1 MHRLLEVSPSVVA
14 QRLCDLLLSFPA
26 AAAGGVQW
34 CVLARKYEERHGA
47 CLDIKGIGH
56 SCALSAATALLW
68 DVLRLVDSEDSDN
81 PIVAVEDAVALTP
94 RPGALGS
101 WPSLYKALCTI
112 VLAHGS
118 EDAVEGQSH
127 CLLFSQLKP
136 LLEVHWHAN
145 FDETSIGFLSEDG
158 AFVRLKKMKHLIQ
171 GLIRWRD
178 SRVEWRQSTGAAP
191 TPVDDVML
199 PQLELATSKKHN
211 DLILRYVPS
220 KSTANISSEPA
231 LKTAARGAPA
241 SCSRQESPPD
251 GAFDKSSVSNPEY
264 VPEPCE
270 FDIAET
276 PKKAELSPR
285 TIELES
291 LRAENAKLRLLL
303 QKAGDCTCHAANCDA
318 VCRQE
323 KTPTRWADIYD
334 DPYEPPPDMNTFQ
347 KLRLPQ
353 YSDLS
358 PTCGSTNGGSD
369 WSSPSLSS
377 CGTPLS
383 MHSGLAQC
391 FAIHSG
397 YGTPQPLTPR
407 LDSEIHSGA
416 MTPGV
421 MSQASPSAPSVGQ
434 QVCALVPMWVS
445 LVGDRCV
452 IPGGIVEKFKAKFEP
467 AGGSQL
473 GLPQAG
479 EALNAGWDNCYVH
492 S

>member
-14 QRLCDLLLSFPA
+14 QRLCDLLLSFPS

-34 CVLARKYEERHGA
+34 CVLARKYEERHGSS
-47 CLDIKGIGH
+47 LDIKAIGH
-56 SCALSAATALLW
+56 ACPLAAATALLW
-68 DVLRLVDSEDSDN
+68 DVLRIVDSEDSDN

-112 VLAHGS
+112 VVTHGS
-118 EDAVEGQSH
+118 EELMEDSCQTH

-145 FDETSIGFLSEDG
+145 FDETSIGYLSQDG
-158 AFVRLKKMKHLIQ
+158 AFVRLKKMKHLITD
-171 GLIRWRD
+171 LIRWRNC
-178 SRVEWRQSTGAAP
+178 RVEWRQSTGAAL

-220 KSTANISSEPA
+220 SATASILTDSPAKGAAEPSQV
-231 LKTAARGAPA
+231 LTADEV
-241 SCSRQESPPD
+241 S
-251 GAFDKSSVSNPEY
+251 DKSSVGSNPEN
-264 VPEPCE
+264 VPEPVE
-270 FDIAET
+270 FHIAET

-291 LRAENAKLRLLL
+291 LRAENAQLKRLL
-303 QKAGDCTCHAANCDA
+303 QQSADCTHCGANSHR
-318 VCRQE
+318 VFKQE
-323 KTPTRWADIYD
+323 TTPTRWADIYD
-334 DPYEPPPDMNTFQ
+334 DPFEPPPDMNTFH
-347 KLRLPQ
+347 KLRLPGCSG
-353 YSDLS
+353 SDMS
-358 PTCGSTNGGSD
+358 PTCGSTQGGSD
-369 WSSPSLSS
+369 WSSPCLSS

-383 MHSGLAQC
+383 MKSGMAAQC

-407 LDSEIHSGA
+407 PESEIHSGA
-416 MTPGV
+416 MTPV
-421 MSQASPSAPSVGQ
+421 IMSQAAPAAASVGQ

-473 GLPQAG
+473 GLAQAG
-479 EALNAGWDNCYVH
+479 EALNADWDNCYVH